1 MTDSDRVRRV
11 EKRVDGDDRTMRA
24 GKRERLVE
32 GARRVFH
39 EQGVHGTTL
48 ADIAEA
54 ADVPVGNLY
63 YYFKTKD
70 ELVEAAVDAH
80 ADEIQT
86 RLAEFERHRTPAA
99 RLKALALGVTELADE
114 VARYGC
120 PHGTLCVELAKRDD
134 GLDRRA
140 AKLVALTIDWAEEQ
154 FRLMGKRD
162 ARDLAV
168 GLVAAI
174 QGTSLLTSSLRDPEI
189 MTRQAHRLAR
199 WIDDLAKTAK
209 A

>member
-1 MTDSDRVRRV
+1 MTDSQL
-11 EKRVDGDDRTMRA
+11 

-32 GARRVFH
+32 GARRVLH
-39 EQGVHGTTL
+39 EQGVEATTI

-54 ADVPVGNLY
+54 ADVPVGNVY

-70 ELVEAAVDAH
+70 ELIEAAIDAH
-80 ADEIQT
+80 VDHIQT
-86 RLAEFERHRTPAA
+86 ALAEFERHRTPRA
-99 RLKALALGVTELADE
+99 RLKALPLSWPEMAEQ

-120 PHGTLCVELAKRDD
+120 PHGTLCQELAKRDD

-140 AKLVALTIDWAEEQ
+140 AKLMALTVDWAEEQ
-154 FRLMGKRD
+154 FHLMGKRD

-174 QGTSLLTSSLRDPEI
+174 QGTALLTASFRDPEI

-199 WIDDLAKTAK
+199 WIDELAESPGR
-209 A
+209 

>member
-1 MTDSDRVRRV
+1 MTDS
-11 EKRVDGDDRTMRA
+11 GI
-24 GKRERLVE
+24 GKRQRLIE
-32 GARRVFH
+32 AARHVVYA
-39 EQGVHGTTL
+39 QGVQATTL

-54 ADVPVGNLY
+54 ADVPVGNVY

-70 ELVEAAVDAH
+70 ELIEAAIDAH
-80 ADEIQT
+80 AHHIQT
-86 RLAEFERHRTPAA
+86 ALGEFEHHRTPQA
-99 RLKALALGVTELADE
+99 RLKALALSWTEMADQ

-120 PHGTLCVELAKRDD
+120 PHGTLCQELAKRDD

-140 AKLVALTIDWAEEQ
+140 AKLMALTVDWAEEQ

-174 QGTSLLTSSLRDPEI
+174 QGTSLLTSSFRDPEI
-189 MTRQAHRLAR
+189 MTRQANRLAR
-199 WIDDLAKTAK
+199 WIDELAESRGR
-209 A
+209 

>member
-1 MTDSDRVRRV
+1 MTNSQL
-11 EKRVDGDDRTMRA
+11 

-32 GARRVFH
+32 GARRVLH
-39 EQGVHGTTL
+39 EQGVEATTI
-48 ADIAEA
+48 ADIAAA
-54 ADVPVGNLY
+54 ADVPVGNVY

-70 ELVEAAVDAH
+70 ELIEAAIDAH
-80 ADEIQT
+80 ADHIQT
-86 RLAEFERHRTPAA
+86 VLAEFERHRTPRA
-99 RLKALALGVTELADE
+99 RLKALPLSWPEVADQ

-120 PHGTLCVELAKRDD
+120 QHGTLCQELAKRDD

-140 AKLVALTIDWAEEQ
+140 AKLLSLTVDWAEEQ
-154 FRLMGKRD
+154 FRLMGRRD

-174 QGTSLLTSSLRDPEI
+174 QGTALLTSSFRDPEV

-199 WIDDLAKTAK
+199 WIDELAESQG
-209 A
+209 

>member
-1 MTDSDRVRRV
+1 MTDSERVGHI
-11 EKRVDGDDRTMRA
+11 DGDVDKTRA

-32 GARRVFH
+32 GARRVLH
-39 EQGVHGTTL
+39 EQGVEGSTL

-54 ADVPVGNLY
+54 ADVPVGNVY

-86 RLAEFERHRTPAA
+86 RLAEFERHDTPVA
-99 RLKALALGVTELADE
+99 RLKAFALGSSELAE
-114 VARYGC
+114 QVARYGC
-120 PHGTLCVELAKRDD
+120 PHGTLCQELAKRDD

-140 AKLVALTIDWAEEQ
+140 AKLVALTVDWAEEQ

-168 GLVAAI
+168 GLVASI
-174 QGTSLLTSSLRDPEI
+174 QGTSLLTSSFRDPEI
-189 MTRQAHRLAR
+189 MTRQADRLAR
-199 WIDDLAKTAK
+199 WIDELAKTPGA
-209 A
+209 

>member
-1 MTDSDRVRRV
+1 MTDLER
-11 EKRVDGDDRTMRA
+11 
-24 GKRERLVE
+24 GKRQRLVE
-32 GARRVFH
+32 GARRVLH
-39 EQGVHGTTL
+39 ERGVQASTL

-54 ADVPVGNLY
+54 ADVPVGNVY

-70 ELVEAAVDAH
+70 ELVEAAIDAH
-80 ADEIQT
+80 ADHIQT
-86 RLAEFERHRTPAA
+86 TLAGFERHRTPAA
-99 RLKALALGVTELADE
+99 RLKALALSSTEMADE

-120 PHGTLCVELAKRDD
+120 PHGTLCEELAKRDD

-140 AKLVALTIDWAEEQ
+140 AKLMALTVDWAEEQ

-174 QGTSLLTSSLRDPEI
+174 QGSARLTSTLRDPEI
-189 MTRQAHRLAR
+189 MTRQAQRLAR
-199 WIDDLAKTAK
+199 WIDELAERQG
-209 A
+209 

>member
-1 MTDSDRVRRV
+1 MTDLQL
-11 EKRVDGDDRTMRA
+11 
-24 GKRERLVE
+24 GKRERLVA
-32 GARRVFH
+32 GACRVLH
-39 EQGVHGTTL
+39 EQGVEATTL

-54 ADVPVGNLY
+54 ADVPVGNVY

-70 ELVEAAVDAH
+70 ELIEAAIDAH
-80 ADEIQT
+80 ADHIQT
-86 RLAEFERHRTPAA
+86 VLAEFERHRTPRA
-99 RLKALALGVTELADE
+99 RLKALALSWTEVAE
-114 VARYGC
+114 QVARYGC
-120 PHGTLCVELAKRDD
+120 QHGTLCQELAKRDD

-140 AKLVALTIDWAEEQ
+140 AKLMALTVDWAEEQ

-174 QGTSLLTSSLRDPEI
+174 QGTALLTSSFRDPEI

-199 WIDDLAKTAK
+199 WIDELAESKGR
-209 A
+209 

>member
-1 MTDSDRVRRV
+1 MTNSQL
-11 EKRVDGDDRTMRA
+11 

-32 GARRVFH
+32 GARRVLH
-39 EQGVHGTTL
+39 EQGVEATTI
-48 ADIAEA
+48 ADIAAA
-54 ADVPVGNLY
+54 ADVPVGNVY

-70 ELVEAAVDAH
+70 ELIEAAIDAH
-80 ADEIQT
+80 ADHIQT
-86 RLAEFERHRTPAA
+86 VLAEFERHRTPRA
-99 RLKALALGVTELADE
+99 RLKALPLSWPEVADQ

-120 PHGTLCVELAKRDD
+120 QHGTLCQELAKRDD

-140 AKLVALTIDWAEEQ
+140 AKLLALTVDWAEEQ
-154 FRLMGKRD
+154 FRLMGRRD

-174 QGTSLLTSSLRDPEI
+174 QGTALLTSSFRDPEV

-199 WIDDLAKTAK
+199 WIDELAESQG
-209 A
+209 

>member
-1 MTDSDRVRRV
+1 MTNS
-11 EKRVDGDDRTMRA
+11 EL
-24 GKRERLVE
+24 GKRERLIA
-32 GARRVFH
+32 GACRVLH
-39 EQGVHGTTL
+39 EQGVEATTL
-48 ADIAEA
+48 ADIAQA
-54 ADVPVGNLY
+54 ADVPVGNVY

-70 ELVEAAVDAH
+70 ELIEAAIDAH
-80 ADEIQT
+80 ADHIQT
-86 RLAEFERHRTPAA
+86 VLTEFERHRSPRA
-99 RLKALALGVTELADE
+99 RLKALPLSWPEVAEQ

-120 PHGTLCVELAKRDD
+120 QHGTLCQELAKRDD

-140 AKLVALTIDWAEEQ
+140 AKLMALTIDWAEEQ

-174 QGTSLLTSSLRDPEI
+174 QGTALLTSSFRDPEI

-199 WIDDLAKTAK
+199 WIDDLAESRGR
-209 A
+209 